1 MAKKTKS
8 KLEIAIDTLGKNIK
22 PIFSGFNE
30 TNFKLENYRN
40 EFILHAY
47 DYLKVLRTEDSNEDN
62 HSFNAINK
70 TIFNLVNLDET
81 KNNHSYFRKF
91 STYCLLVLKKKFFL
105 IFRFI

>member
-1 MAKKTKS
+1 MAKNIKTKS

-40 EFILHAY
+40 DFILHAY
-47 DYLKVLRTEDSNEDN
+47 DYLKVLRTEDNNEDN

-70 TIFNLVNLDET
+70 KCLYFND
-81 KNNHSYFRKF
+81 
-91 STYCLLVLKKKFFL
+91 LLVDIIHKQVIDLY
-105 IFRFI
+105 RFS